1 MLRLNQ
7 VSYASPS
14 TDRSNSMFLPWGR
27 ACRFWF
33 DPASEALRLL
43 HESRSC
49 RNPLQNLWQ
58 AILELIGFIEQDLPW
73 LLRRV
78 ASKGLAISSNAYY
91 RVLSIRPS
99 NSSCTYNVISSI
111 SYVCDGGKE
120 VLRLTWCLL
129 PKKCGMPA
137 SKVLWSFRQSCTL
150 ASSASGLYGIQ
161 FLDISS
167 LRHLC
172 RPVSDIKR
180 IQTHYVT
187 MCMNVHDTSWY
198 IMQRSDH
205 RTSVRSVWTCKI
217 LPCRSWPIFGCAF
230 TSSTP

>member
-150 ASSASGLYGIQ
+150 ASSASGFYGIQ
-161 FLDISS
+161 FLVYAIFADPYRISNAFKRTMS
-167 LRHLC
+167 LC
-172 RPVSDIKR
+172 A
-180 IQTHYVT
+180 
-187 MCMNVHDTSWY
+187 WY
-198 IMQRSDH
+198 IMIH
-205 RTSVRSVWTCKI
+205 HAKVW
-217 LPCRSWPIFGCAF
+217 
-230 TSSTP
+230 SSNLCPLSLNV

>member
-1 MLRLNQ
+1 M
-7 VSYASPS
+7 SYASPS
-14 TDRSNSMFLPWGR
+14 TDRSNSIFLPWGL

-58 AILELIGFIEQDLPW
+58 AILELIGCIEQDLPW

-78 ASKGLAISSNAYY
+78 APKGLAMHIIVYY
-91 RVLSIRPS
+91 QSVHQIILVPI
-99 NSSCTYNVISSI
+99 CIYIYIHIWVISSI
-111 SYVCDGGKE
+111 SSACDGGKE

-150 ASSASGLYGIQ
+150 ASSASGFYGIQ
-161 FLDISS
+161 FLVYAIFAYPYRISNAFKRTMS
-167 LRHLC
+167 LC
-172 RPVSDIKR
+172 A
-180 IQTHYVT
+180 
-187 MCMNVHDTSWY
+187 WY
-198 IMQRSDH
+198 IMIH
-205 RTSVRSVWTCKI
+205 HAKVW
-217 LPCRSWPIFGCAF
+217 
-230 TSSTP
+230 SSNLCPLSLNV